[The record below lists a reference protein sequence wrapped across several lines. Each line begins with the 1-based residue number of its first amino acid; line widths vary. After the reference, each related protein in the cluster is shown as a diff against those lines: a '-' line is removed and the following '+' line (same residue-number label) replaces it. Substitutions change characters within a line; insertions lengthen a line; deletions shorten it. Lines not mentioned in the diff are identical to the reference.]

1 MSARPWHETIRDRLF
16 IQKPGLRRLITR
28 LIEGDH
34 DVDVPLFETEFRIN
48 TVKEHGYLRASRF
61 SQKASLLR
69 DETAVLINLAGILS
83 DNDTFLDI
91 GANIGIFSVMLAR
104 LQRLHPGLSFHA
116 YEANPDTFTRL
127 KVNTAKYDVSAVNLA
142 ISDKDGIL
150 KFVGGAVSHVFTTV
164 EHATPYSILSETSDV
179 ECRRLDHLDIAGN
192 SIVMKID
199 VEGQEMEVLRGA
211 SGLFEAGRVKAVYLD
226 GYTDQ
231 AVPKVLATH
240 GFNLLD
246 GRSLEPYDGIGHC
259 LLGLRE
265 PLDTSG
271 PLPEG
276 ESKR

>member
-1 MSARPWHETIRDRLF
+1 MSARPWYETLRDRLF
-16 IQKPGLRRLITR
+16 IQKPGLRRSVTR

-34 DVDVPLFETEFRIN
+34 DVDVLLFETEFRIN
-48 TVKEHGYLRASRF
+48 TVKEHGYLRASRLN
-61 SQKASLLR
+61 QKASLLR

-83 DNDTFLDI
+83 VNDTFLDI

-104 LQRLHPGLSFHA
+104 LKRILPGLLFYA
-116 YEANPDTFTRL
+116 YEANTDTFSRL
-127 KVNTAKYDVSAVNLA
+127 KVNTAKYDINAFNLA

-164 EHATPYSILSETSDV
+164 EHATPYSILNETTDV
-179 ECRRLDHLDIAGN
+179 ECRRLDHLDIPGN

-231 AVPKVLATH
+231 AVPTVLATH
-240 GFNLLD
+240 GFTLLD
-246 GRSLEPYDGIGHC
+246 GRSLEPYDGLGHC
-259 LLGLRE
+259 LLALRE
-265 PLDTSG
+265 PQVASG
-271 PLPEG
+271 QLPEG
-276 ESKR
+276 ESRR